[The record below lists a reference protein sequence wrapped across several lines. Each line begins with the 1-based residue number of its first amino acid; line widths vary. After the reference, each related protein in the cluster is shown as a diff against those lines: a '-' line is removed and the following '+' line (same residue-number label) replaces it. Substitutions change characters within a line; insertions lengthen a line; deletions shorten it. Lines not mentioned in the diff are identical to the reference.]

1 MMARAHRPLTSRPN
15 TRLQPFRFP
24 TIKHQLRQTC
34 LTEESIHE
42 LLGSSSAITARLAL
56 DDAEPHESCGQR
68 AQHNQVGPEVLRY
81 QEGSRP

>member
-1 MMARAHRPLTSRPN
+1 MARAHRPLTSRPN

-42 LLGSSSAITARLAL
+42 LLGAVQSLLKVFLEEVRFFLELLLYLWLIAWIGSHAL
-56 DDAEPHESCGQR
+56 SEAC
-68 AQHNQVGPEVLRY
+68 
-81 QEGSRP
+81 

>member
-1 MMARAHRPLTSRPN
+1 MARAHRPLTSRPN

-42 LLGSSSAITARLAL
+42 LLGSRLATTAWL
-56 DDAEPHESCGQR
+56 AFENTEPDEGRGQR
-68 AQHNQVGPEVLRY
+68 AQHKQVDPEVLRH
-81 QEGSRP
+81 QEGGRS